1 MNKGKTRLFR
11 ALPALRQRES
21 CSLVLK
27 SGRSKLPRNG
37 GIKSM
42 AADQTE
48 RRLTNR
54 VLRVWKALAS
64 DGFPSRAQI
73 DPTAF
78 GADWSQCLMIDIAPE
93 LRRSR
98 FSYVGSGLRDASWP
112 TFDRQCLAECLDGS
126 LLELV
131 TRHVPRLLQANKPVT
146 TGGQAVHEE
155 SNILYRTILLPLS
168 ESGHQV
174 DGVLAAV
181 GYREIAATPDIA
193 VDVRPDLTVFE
204 GSETR
209 Q

>member
-1 MNKGKTRLFR
+1 
-11 ALPALRQRES
+11 
-21 CSLVLK
+21 
-27 SGRSKLPRNG
+27 
-37 GIKSM
+37 M
-42 AADQTE
+42 AADQAE

-54 VLRVWKALAS
+54 VLRVWKALAT

-78 GADWSQCLMIDIAPE
+78 GADWGQCLMIDIAPE

-98 FSYVGSGLRDASWP
+98 FSYVGSALRDASWP

-146 TGGQAVHEE
+146 AGGPAVHEE
-155 SNILYRTILLPLS
+155 TNILYRTILLPLS
-168 ESGHQV
+168 ENGQHV

-181 GYREIAATPDIA
+181 GYREIAATADISIEP
-193 VDVRPDLTVFE
+193 RPDLSVFE
-204 GSETR
+204 GSTTR